1 MQKKMA
7 LTSTNTYVREK
18 LSYCRD
24 RRVDV
29 ILHAQKNSARPI
41 TGQGTITLNNY
52 SGGLTMS
59 HRLISKML
67 PYSLLLTFKVMRNK

>member
-1 MQKKMA
+1 MAKEMA
-7 LTSTNTYVREK
+7 LISTNTYVREK

-24 RRVDV
+24 RRVD
-29 ILHAQKNSARPI
+29 INLHAQKNSARPI

-52 SGGLTMS
+52 GGGLTMS
-59 HRLISKML
+59 HRLISKVL